1 MSLVKYR
8 AFLKVAETGSF
19 SETAQQLHCTQ
30 SATSRMI
37 HDLER
42 FWNLKLFS
50 RLKSGAVL
58 TPEGKSL
65 LPFIQN
71 VVLAD
76 DDLKAAISSFGKLQS
91 GTVRIGT
98 FASVATVWL
107 PRVVKAFKTKYPK
120 VDYEILMGDFGEIER
135 WVKSGRVDFGF
146 TTPPTIEGLDQI
158 LVAEDEL
165 FLAVYSNHPFAE
177 MDSVPAKLLENQ
189 PFFLLEKGKTSSV
202 TSYLQQNHVTPSVE
216 LTTFEDYAIMNMV
229 KMEFGI
235 GILPELIL
243 QYPVDGVKLKHL
255 DPKGHRKILLVM
267 RQGGQLSLAAK
278 EFLKCFGR
286 ELKAEITDSY
296 QQAIGSYLNSST
308 Q

>member
-1 MSLVKYR
+1 MNLIKYR

-19 SETAQQLHCTQ
+19 SETALQLHCTQ
-30 SATSRMI
+30 SAASRMI

-42 FWNLKLFS
+42 TWGLKLFS
-50 RLKSGAVL
+50 RLKSGAAL
-58 TPEGKSL
+58 TPEGQSL
-65 LPFIQN
+65 LPLIEK

-76 DDLKAAISSFGKLQS
+76 DDVKAAVTSFGRLQS

-107 PRVVKAFKTKYPK
+107 PRVIKAFKTKYPN
-120 VDYEILMGDFGEIER
+120 VDYEILMGDFGEIEH

-146 TTPPTIEGLDQI
+146 TTPPTIEGLDQV

-165 FLAVYSNHPFAE
+165 FLAVYSNHPFAK
-177 MDSVPAKLLENQ
+177 MDAVPAKLLENH

-202 TSYLQQNHVTPSVE
+202 TAYLRQNHVTPAVE

-243 QYPVDGVKLKHL
+243 QYPVEGVELKHL
-255 DPKGHRKILLVM
+255 HPKGLRKILLVM
-267 RQGGQLSLAAK
+267 RQGGQLSLASK
-278 EFLKCFGR
+278 EFLKCLGQV
-286 ELKAEITDSY
+286 LKSEIARSFQKT
-296 QQAIGSYLNSST
+296 IGSYL
-308 Q
+308 